1 MIKRNKKKFRKS
13 IKKKKKINFQ
23 KRKKSRNKIYQ

>member
-13 IKKKKKINFQ
+13 IKKRRKNKFSKKEIV
-23 KRKKSRNKIYQ
+23 KK